1 MIRRPP
7 RSTRTDTLFPY
18 TTLFRSRPFPG
29 FEVGRDLLKREDL
42 ALDFSHP
49 ETIRSGLS
57 LITIAKFSQFYQA
70 AVGAGQLHNPGS
82 IGRLIASSPR
92 KSGHAVVP
100 IPCGAKRERATAS
113 GHPLQRGMARW
124 DRPTAAHPHGLRW
137 PCCWPCCSRP
147 CNPPSP
153 TTPRSVSSPPR
164 DRKSVGQGKSVSVRG
179 DLGGRRHIKTK
190 KK

>member
-1 MIRRPP
+1 MRI
-7 RSTRTDTLFPY
+7 SDW
-18 TTLFRSRPFPG
+18 SSD
-29 FEVGRDLLKREDL
+29 VCSSDL
-42 ALDFSHP
+42 LDFSHP

-113 GHPLQRGMARW
+113 GHPLQRGKIGR
-124 DRPTAAHPHGLRW
+124 AH
-137 PCCWPCCSRP
+137 
-147 CNPPSP
+147 
-153 TTPRSVSSPPR
+153 V
-164 DRKSVGQGKSVSVRG
+164 
-179 DLGGRRHIKTK
+179 
-190 KK
+190 